1 MSDVRNSRFSDMVPQ
16 KTLRDTPVQI
26 FGCGA
31 VGRAVGMLLAQMGV
45 RHVHLH
51 DPDRVEEANM
61 GPQGWDQQDLG
72 QLKVAA
78 LRRAMTAKWPRTQ
91 RTRLHYNC
99 YPEPVGLMPLEYP
112 NNDKLRPQFTFLCV
126 DSIPARRAC
135 WGALTNV
142 YSMGRTGVADARV
155 QGEVGRIIT
164 DVLSLWGTSQYP
176 STLPEDANVQEGPCG
191 TKMTPYGAQFAAC
204 LLVRAYCAYLRRE
217 FVFSDTTFN
226 LAEPHVGPTPEV
238 MADTEL
244 DDEDDDLYTTTDED
258 DDDAPNDPPNP
269 TTNAADAYGA
279 PIDNNDQLAD
289 NGPIETNDGQPERAP
304 APVVANGGLGMAN
317 YSDRDVAPAGDS
329 IPF

>member
-16 KTLRDTPVQI
+16 KMLRATPVQI

-45 RHVHLH
+45 RYVHLH

-78 LRRAMTAKWPRTQ
+78 LCRAMKAKWPRTQ
-91 RTRLHYNC
+91 RARLHYHC

-112 NNDKLRPQFTFLCV
+112 SNDKLRPKFTFMCV

-135 WGALTNV
+135 WGALV
-142 YSMGRTGVADARV
+142 DSHSAARTGLADARV

-164 DVLSLWGTSQYP
+164 DVLSVWGTCKYP
-176 STLPEDANVQEGPCG
+176 STLPEDAAVQEGPCG

-204 LLVRAYCAYLRRE
+204 MLVRAYCAYLRRE

-238 MADTEL
+238 VEDTEPL
-244 DDEDDDLYTTTDED
+244 HEYDPYAPTDEEEND
-258 DDDAPNDPPNP
+258 DDDTGNTPIEANEVP
-269 TTNAADAYGA
+269 A
-279 PIDNNDQLAD
+279 PIVA
-289 NGPIETNDGQPERAP
+289 NDGLG
-304 APVVANGGLGMAN
+304 VADDPNGGLA
-317 YSDRDVAPAGDS
+317 DPIDS